1 MTARLRWSETVH
13 GHAPTESLH
22 RAPARRH
29 DALADGAPWWAIV
42 IRTCLQLL
50 ASNNLQLVIY

>member
-1 MTARLRWSETVH
+1 MH